1 VRLTRKQL
9 ILLCLA
15 CAFALGG
22 SAYGYYWWA
31 VDRFFQS
38 TDDAYVG
45 GDVTPISPHIVGFVA
60 DVAVKDNE
68 LVHAGQLLVG
78 LDDRDVRAAADHADA
93 VLEQRTAT
101 LGSLRAKYE
110 LQQSAI
116 RQASADLDAKA
127 AQADFA
133 KVDAERYHTLA
144 LSNYG
149 SRQDAERTSALD
161 AQARASVASAQAAL
175 AAAKQQ
181 LTVLNAD
188 ISEAAA
194 AVAQARADLETA
206 RLNLGY
212 AEIRAPIDG
221 YVGNRA
227 ARVGAYVSQGT
238 YLLTIVPA
246 HGLWVD
252 ANFKEDQLA
261 RMKAGQPASV
271 VADTLPGHVFHG
283 HLLSLAPATGAV
295 FSVIPPENATGNFTK
310 IVQRVAVRI
319 ALDDNDPDSAM
330 IRPGLSIIATIDTRA
345 PPRSRAMNE
354 SASDNWIRGIV
365 PFVVMCFGGF
375 MALLDIQIVAS
386 SLQNIGGGLSA
397 AQDEISWV
405 QTAYLI
411 AEIIVIPLS
420 GWLTRVFSTRW
431 LFTASAAGFTA
442 TSILCGLAWDIH
454 SMILFRA
461 LQGAL
466 GASMIP
472 IVFTTSLHYFQ
483 APRRVYSAAVVGTI
497 ASVAP
502 TLGPII
508 GGWITD
514 TLN

>member
-1 VRLTRKQL
+1 MDALTKWSATTVAKARPPLSLKRLAL
-9 ILLCLA
+9 IGLGCALTLA
-15 CAFALGG
+15 ASG
-22 SAYGYYWWA
+22 YGTYWWT

-45 GDVTPISPHIVGFVA
+45 GDVTPISPHIAGFVA

-68 LVHAGQLLVG
+68 LVHAGQLLVR

-110 LQQSAI
+110 LQQSTI
-116 RQASADLDAKA
+116 RQASADLDAEA

-133 KVDAERYHTLA
+133 KVDADRYRTLA

-149 SRQDAERTSALD
+149 SRQDAERTTALD

-188 ISEAAA
+188 ISEATA

-227 ARVGAYVSQGT
+227 ARVGAYVSQGS

-252 ANFKEDQLA
+252 GNFKEDQLA

-283 HLLSLAPATGAV
+283 HLSSLAPATGAV

-319 ALDDNDPDSAM
+319 VFDDGDANLWR
-330 IRPGLSIIATIDTRA
+330 IRPGLSTFATIDTR
-345 PPRSRAMNE
+345 PQS
-354 SASDNWIRGIV
+354 
-365 PFVVMCFGGF
+365 GGS
-375 MALLDIQIVAS
+375 Q
-386 SLQNIGGGLSA
+386 
-397 AQDEISWV
+397 
-405 QTAYLI
+405 
-411 AEIIVIPLS
+411 
-420 GWLTRVFSTRW
+420 
-431 LFTASAAGFTA
+431 
-442 TSILCGLAWDIH
+442 
-454 SMILFRA
+454 
-461 LQGAL
+461 
-466 GASMIP
+466 
-472 IVFTTSLHYFQ
+472 
-483 APRRVYSAAVVGTI
+483 
-497 ASVAP
+497 
-502 TLGPII
+502 
-508 GGWITD
+508 
-514 TLN
+514 